1 MDTIVGGQ
9 FKKGISGGEKKRLCI
24 AVEMITNPALLILDE
39 PTSGLDSN
47 KAARVLKVLKRLA
60 QEGCTVVFTIHQPSH
75 LLFSQLDRLI
85 VLNYGETVYQG
96 PANGVANYLQ
106 KLGVTVPS
114 TSTVSDFMMMELSDF
129 KKVKTNYETPF
140 NAANYK
146 KYLKKSVRKESE
158 ILSS

>member
-1 MDTIVGGQ
+1 M
-9 FKKGISGGEKKRLCI
+9 
-24 AVEMITNPALLILDE
+24 
-39 PTSGLDSN
+39 
-47 KAARVLKVLKRLA
+47 
-60 QEGCTVVFTIHQPSH
+60 VFTIHQPSH

-96 PANGVANYLQ
+96 RADGLADYLQ
-106 KLGVTVPS
+106 NLGVIVPS

-140 NAANYK
+140 NPANYK

>member
-1 MDTIVGGQ
+1 MGGQ

-24 AVEMITNPALLILDE
+24 AVEMIANPALLVLDE
-39 PTSGLDSN
+39 PTSGLDSH

-60 QEGCTVVFTIHQPSH
+60 QEGHTIIFTIHQPSH

-85 VLNYGETVYQG
+85 VLNYGETIYQG
-96 PANGVANYLQ
+96 PADGVSSYLLR
-106 KLGVTVPS
+106 LGVEVPS
-114 TSTVSDFMMMELSDF
+114 GSTVSDFMMMELSDF
-129 KKVKTNYETPF
+129 KRLKQNYETPF
-140 NAANYK
+140 NAAIYK